1 MARTCTL
8 CTPALLI
15 TAFALSSCSFFA
27 GNESSQISGTINYQ
41 GALFLTPDAV
51 VEVKLLDISR
61 QDVMATEIASV
72 KIQDPGQTPVSFTLA
87 YYPDLID
94 ERMSYSVRADI
105 FDRGRRMFTT
115 ATHYGVITRGAPSVV
130 DLNLIPLQSNPA
142 SKPDASLR
150 GTRWKVIA
158 INSNAYKASAGQR
171 EAYIRFR
178 NAENNVEGF
187 AGCNNFTGSFEAE
200 FDHIKIGPMAVTA
213 MACIND
219 MGTEQQFL
227 KALEEMNR
235 YDIRGDTMRLYN
247 DEVIVVHLEAVY
259 L

>member
-1 MARTCTL
+1 MRSLFTL
-8 CTPALLI
+8 ALLI

-27 GNESSQISGTINYQ
+27 GKKPLQISGTINYQ
-41 GALFLTPDAV
+41 GTLFLTPDAV

-72 KIQDPGQTPVSFTLA
+72 TIPNPGQIPISFLLT
-87 YYPDLID
+87 YDPELID

-115 ATHYGVITRGAPSVV
+115 ATNYGVITRGAPSVI
-130 DLNLIPLQSNPA
+130 DLNLISLQSNPA

-178 NAENNVEGF
+178 NAENNAEGF
-187 AGCNNFTGSFEAE
+187 AGCNSFTGSFEAE
-200 FDHIKIGPMAVTA
+200 FDRIKLGPMAVTA
-213 MACIND
+213 MACINE
-219 MGTEQQFL
+219 METEQQFL

-235 YDIRGDTMRLYN
+235 YDIRGDTMRLYK
-247 DEVIVVHLEAVY
+247 DEIIVVHLEAVY